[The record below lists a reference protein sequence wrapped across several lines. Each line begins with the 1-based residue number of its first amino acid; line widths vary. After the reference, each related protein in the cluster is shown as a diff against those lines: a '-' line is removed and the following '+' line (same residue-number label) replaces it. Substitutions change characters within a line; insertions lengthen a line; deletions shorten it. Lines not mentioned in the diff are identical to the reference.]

1 MENIMR
7 KNLKKTTALLIC
19 VLTLAT
25 SCNSENNKNNEN
37 KNDNNNSKPNH
48 TQNKSIHKLTEYYE
62 NTIYDNNEYIQIQ
75 DISFINNE
83 HHIIG
88 LKNNIDT
95 DNKISIFNSKT
106 KEINSFVVNFEYGL
120 ISDIYI
126 DDNDTAYI
134 LEDEQVSVID
144 LKTGKLKSEHDV
156 KYGSHIINFNNNIL
170 IFTSH
175 TIELYDNEFNHK
187 STINV
192 KEKLEGD
199 MYISDVAVDDNKLY
213 TWGYDNTTYEMYVNI
228 FDESLTLINTYNYN
242 DMPGY
247 TYDIFIDGDEF
258 ILTSCDEEKAYI
270 DVINKSDGSVKDF
283 YEVPNAQFLY
293 YGYKENEVIAA
304 LLDTVFAY
312 NYKTKTKTE
321 VIEPELESGKLFYSD
336 GYIISLPESSYC
348 LETMY
353 TDKENTISLGDTI
366 ACGITTDGTP
376 FGLYNTQDN
385 QKEIKFLDIQNSDEK
400 TIELFS
406 EDCII
411 GTVIEC
417 TEDRI
422 YASAIDEENNI
433 FLITYDKNG
442 EFLNKLNM
450 NGGQYLS
457 KIISSDNE
465 TFILTEENMN
475 YYIYSVNKDGD
486 TLLPVLETTLIENI
500 YTGDDKYDFYFCSGS
515 VIYGYD
521 HETKNKTRILNLID
535 SSILGVPTLF
545 AKADENSYICD
556 DINSEYRL
564 LKKVDDATLEKL
576 NSRKIIYIAGN
587 NFAYN
592 TELSEEIAEFN
603 KKSTDCYIVCKDYS
617 SDIDTTKNSYFSA
630 LYEDIINGDIPD
642 IFVLGNGFNAKLL
655 AKTELFADI
664 NEFMDK
670 SVSETV
676 FDKSLEQFTFNDR
689 LYAVSPS
696 FTLKGIISS
705 DDNIISK
712 NNYTFEEFLDIAESK
727 KLGFYNGSF
736 DVLYDYFVL
745 SHVDDF
751 IDYKEGKCYFDS
763 ELFIRLIKYLKN
775 SLSYEPVLAVESIYD
790 FNDFENKT
798 ATYGENF
805 IFFDVSKDGE
815 SHGIISPVNSFA
827 ISSVSE
833 NADIAWKFVNEYLG
847 DEYQSKIENI
857 FPSSK
862 QHFENIFKNSQ
873 STLNGTSAFY
883 MNIKGEFNDDYVID
897 ISESDKETI
906 TSIIENSSGS
916 QADDNITMIIIEHM
930 YMYIDDILTAEETA
944 KELQRIVTLYMQE
957 IK

>member
-1 MENIMR
+1 M
-7 KNLKKTTALLIC
+7 KKITALIIC
-19 VLTLAT
+19 VSISAT
-25 SCNSENNKNNEN
+25 GCNSKDNKTN
-37 KNDNNNSKPNH
+37 KAKNI
-48 TQNKSIHKLTEYYE
+48 QNKSIHKLTEYYE
-62 NTIYDNNEYIQIQ
+62 NTKYDNNEYIQIK

-95 DNKISIFNSKT
+95 NNKISIFNSET
-106 KEINSFVVNFEYGL
+106 KEIHTLDVNFEYDF
-120 ISDIYI
+120 ISDVFVY
-126 DDNDTAYI
+126 DNNTAYI

-144 LKTGKLKSEHDV
+144 TETGKLKSEHDV
-156 KYGSHIINFNNNIL
+156 KYGEHIVIFNNNIL
-170 IFTSH
+170 IFTPS
-175 TIELYDNEFNHK
+175 TIEFYDTEFNYI
-187 STINV
+187 STVNT
-192 KEKLEGD
+192 KEKLKGD
-199 MYISDVAVDDNKLY
+199 MYIADVAIDDNKLY
-213 TWGYDNTTYEMYVNI
+213 TWGYDETTFEMYVNI
-228 FDESLTLINTYNYN
+228 FDETLTLINTYNYN
-242 DMPGY
+242 DMSGY
-247 TYDIFIDGDEF
+247 AYDIFINGDEF
-258 ILTSCDEEKAYI
+258 ILTSFDGEKSYI
-270 DVINKSDGSVKDF
+270 DVINKTDGSVKDF
-283 YEVPNAQFLY
+283 YEVPDAQFIY

-304 LLDTVFAY
+304 MLDTVFSY
-312 NYKTKTKTE
+312 NYKTKNRTE
-321 VIEPELESGKLFYSD
+321 VIEPELEKGNFLRSSE
-336 GYIISLPESSYC
+336 YIFSFPKSSYC
-348 LETMY
+348 IETMY
-353 TDKENTISLGDTI
+353 TCKENTISFGDTI
-366 ACGITTDGTP
+366 SSGIKSDGTP
-376 FGLYNTQDN
+376 YCLYGTDN
-385 QKEIKFLDIQNSDEK
+385 DQREIKFLDVTNSDEK
-400 TIELFS
+400 IIELPS
-406 EDCII
+406 EDYII
-411 GTVIEC
+411 GNIIEC

-422 YASAIDEENNI
+422 YASAFTQDDNNI
-433 FLITYDKNG
+433 LVTYDKNG
-442 EFLNKLNM
+442 EFLNKLSM
-450 NGGQYLS
+450 NNNQYILQ
-457 KIISSDNE
+457 IISSDNE
-465 TFILTEENMN
+465 IFIMTEENMN

-617 SDIDTTKNSYFSA
+617 SDIDTTKDSYFSA

-664 NEFMDK
+664 NELMDK
-670 SVSETV
+670 SMSETV

-696 FTLKGIISS
+696 FGLKGIISS

-857 FPSSK
+857 FPASK
-862 QHFENIFKNSQ
+862 QHFENMFKNSQ
-873 STLNGTSAFY
+873 SNFNGTAVAVFY
-883 MNIKGEFNDDYVID
+883 MNANGEFKDDHVID
-897 ISESDKETI
+897 ISENDKETI

-916 QADDNITMIIIEHM
+916 QADDNITMILIEHM

>member
-1 MENIMR
+1 MKNI
-7 KNLKKTTALLIC
+7 LKKITALIIC
-19 VLTLAT
+19 VSISAT
-25 SCNSENNKNNEN
+25 GCTSENNKKN
-37 KNDNNNSKPNH
+37 KTNH
-48 TQNKSIHKLTEYYE
+48 VPNKSIHKLTEYYE

-106 KEINSFVVNFEYGL
+106 KEIYSFVVNFEYDF
-120 ISDIYI
+120 ISDVYI
-126 DDNDTAYI
+126 DNNNTAYI
-134 LEDEQVSVID
+134 LENEQVSVID
-144 LKTGKLKSEHDV
+144 FKTGKIKSEHDV
-156 KYGSHIINFNNNIL
+156 KYGEHIIIFNNNIL
-170 IFTSH
+170 IFTPS
-175 TIELYDNEFNHK
+175 TIEFYDTEFNYK

-199 MYISDVAVDDNKLY
+199 MYISDVAINDNKLY
-213 TWGYDNTTYEMYVNI
+213 TWGYDETTSEMYVNI
-228 FDESLTLINTYNYN
+228 FDETLTLIDTYNYN

-247 TYDIFIDGDEF
+247 AYNIFIDGDEF
-258 ILTSCDEEKAYI
+258 ILTSHDGETSYI
-270 DVINKSDGSVKDF
+270 DIINKADGSVKDF
-283 YEVPNAQFLY
+283 YEVPDAQFIY
-293 YGYKENEVIAA
+293 YGYKENEVLAA
-304 LLDTVFAY
+304 MLDTVFSY
-312 NYKTKTKTE
+312 NYKTKNRTE
-321 VIEPELESGKLFYSD
+321 VIEPELEKGNFFYSNE
-336 GYIISLPESSYC
+336 YIFSFPKSSYC
-348 LETMY
+348 IETMY
-353 TDKENTISLGDTI
+353 TYKENTISFGDTI
-366 ACGITTDGTP
+366 SSGITSDGTP
-376 FGLYNTQDN
+376 YCLYNTDN
-385 QKEIKFLDIQNSDEK
+385 DQREIKFLDVTNSDEK

-406 EDCII
+406 ENYVI
-411 GTVIEC
+411 GNIIEC

-422 YASAIDEENNI
+422 YANAFTQDDNNI
-433 FLITYDKNG
+433 LVTYDKNG
-442 EFLNKLNM
+442 EFLNKLSM
-450 NGGQYLS
+450 NSNQHIL
-457 KIISSDNE
+457 KIVSSDNE
-465 TFILTEENMN
+465 IFILTEEN
-475 YYIYSVNKDGD
+475 YIYSVNKDGD
-486 TLLPVLETTLIENI
+486 TLLPILETTLIENI

-545 AKADENSYICD
+545 ATADENSYICD

-617 SDIDTTKNSYFSA
+617 SDIDTTKDSYFSA

-696 FTLKGIISS
+696 FTLRGIISC

-727 KLGFYNGSF
+727 KLGFYNESF
-736 DVLYDYFVL
+736 EVLYDYFVL

-775 SLSYEPVLAVESIYD
+775 SLSYEPVLAVESICD

-873 STLNGTSAFY
+873 STLNGKGTFY
-883 MNIKGEFNDDYVID
+883 MDINGEFNDDYVID

-916 QADDNITMIIIEHM
+916 QADDNITMILIEHM
-930 YMYIDDILTAEETA
+930 YMYIDGILTAEETA